1 MYSRTSARVCNNS
14 CKGFRLRALLL
25 EAGWE
30 LAMVEETRNIRREV
44 LPNGLTL
51 ITEEMQHIRSVSI
64 GIWVKTGS
72 RDEDPQWNGISH
84 FIEHM
89 VFKGTKHRTAEDI
102 ARQVD
107 SIGGNMDAFTAK
119 ECVCFNVKVLDE
131 HLPIAMEVLSDL
143 VLNPT
148 FDVKDIGRERGVIL
162 EEIKMDEDNPDYLV
176 HEIFTQNFWKD
187 HPLGKPILGTKETVR
202 KFEQPVVMDS
212 YSQRFSPGNLIVSAA
227 GHLDHHKFVELV
239 AKHFQHMK
247 PFTNGF
253 HSQPPKVVSRII
265 MRNKKALEQVQICMG
280 VPSHPIAHEKRYA
293 SYILNTLLG
302 GGMSSRLFQ
311 NIRERQGLAYAI
323 YSDLNPYRDTG
334 CLCVYAGTSRESA
347 AKVVQSVVSE
357 FRNLKTEPVPEE
369 ELRRAKDQLKGSLM
383 LSLESSTARMSNLA
397 RQEMYFD
404 HFYGLDELIAK
415 IEAVT
420 TEDLQAMANDF
431 FRGESIA
438 VTVLG
443 NLNGLKI
450 SRDQL
455 AC

>member
-1 MYSRTSARVCNNS
+1 
-14 CKGFRLRALLL
+14 
-25 EAGWE
+25 
-30 LAMVEETRNIRREV
+30 MVEELRNIHREV
-44 LPNGLTL
+44 LPNGLTV
-51 ITEEMQHIRSVSI
+51 ITEQMEHIRSISI
-64 GIWVKTGS
+64 GIWVKMGS

-89 VFKGTKHRTAEDI
+89 VFKGTKNRSAEDI

-131 HLPIAMEVLSDL
+131 HLPIALDVLSDL
-143 VLNPT
+143 VLHPV
-148 FDVKDIGRERGVIL
+148 FAVADIGRERGVIL

-187 HPLGKPILGTKETVR
+187 HPLGKPILGTRDTVR
-202 KFEQPVVMDS
+202 KFEQPVVLDF
-212 YSQRFSPGNLIVSAA
+212 YSQRFAPGNLIVSAA
-227 GHLDHHKFVELV
+227 GHLNHRAFVELV
-239 AKHFQHMK
+239 AKHFHHMK
-247 PFTNGF
+247 PVRNGF
-253 HSQPPKVVSRII
+253 HSQPPKTAPRII
-265 MRNKKALEQVQICMG
+265 MRNKKSLEQVQICVG

-347 AKVVQSVVSE
+347 VKVVESVVTE
-357 FRNLKTEPVPEE
+357 FGNLKNQPVPDEE
-369 ELRRAKDQLKGSLM
+369 VRRAKDQLKGSLM

-404 HFYGLDELIAK
+404 RFYGLDELIEK
-415 IEAVT
+415 IENVT
-420 TEDLQAMANDF
+420 AEDLQELAQDF

-450 SRDQL
+450 SRQQL